1 MSEDPKPE
9 LETETAPETAPEP
22 ISEPATAVVTRA
34 EIILDNLAAQQQRI
48 LDDQAALADQ
58 LRAVIDSQRL
68 LGHDLTMTLALA
80 QTLANGQTAVL
91 DEMRAIRGQLA
102 RARVMV
108 RSWPRRRWLSM
119 TARSGRRGRPDRRG
133 FAAAARRDC
142 RE

>member
-1 MSEDPKPE
+1 MSEEHREDQ
-9 LETETAPETAPEP
+9 PEP
-22 ISEPATAVVTRA
+22 ATDTATEPVPEPATAVVTRA

-102 RARVMV
+102 RLDNQNLLDELRAARQALDRVPDVVMN
-108 RSWPRRRWLSM
+108 RWADTLL
-119 TARSGRRGRPDRRG
+119 
-133 FAAAARRDC
+133 AAAKTPG
-142 RE
+142 